1 MPKLLEGIREKI
13 IEEAKNELLQTG
25 YNSLHVRSIAK
36 KVGIASGTIYNYF
49 PSKDILVASILLDDW
64 KVSLI
69 RAEKNIESAS
79 SYIEGYEMI
88 YEEIKSFVSIFST
101 MWENASFSSGIWR
114 ERGHVLLIEQVA
126 RIVNK
131 VSERFAKERIENSDF
146 FIAEVLMIVAT
157 REDYDFGMVKPFIE
171 KIIN

>member
-13 IEEAKNELLQTG
+13 IEEAKSELLTTG

-49 PSKDILVASILLDDW
+49 SSKDILVASVLLDDW
-64 KVSLI
+64 KACLI

-79 SYIEGYEMI
+79 SYIEGYKII
-88 YEEIKSFVSIFST
+88 YREIKSFVSIFSV
-101 MWENASFSSGIWR
+101 MWENASFSSGSWG
-114 ERGHVLLIEQVA
+114 ERGHVLLIEQIA
-126 RIVNK
+126 KIVKK
-131 VSERFAKERIENSDF
+131 VSDRFAKERIENSDI
-146 FIAEVLMIVAT
+146 FIAEVLITVAT
-157 REDYDFGMVKPFIE
+157 REDYEFEMVRPFIE

>member
-64 KVSLI
+64 KASLI

-114 ERGHVLLIEQVA
+114 ERGHILLIEQVA
-126 RIVNK
+126 RIVKK

-146 FIAEVLMIVAT
+146 FIAEVLMTVAT
-157 REDYDFGMVKPFIE
+157 REDYDFEMVKPFIE